1 MNKKVIALALASLV
15 SIGSTSTIYTTETK
29 AIETVG
35 KTQGTNGV
43 KGTSIDKQIIEK
55 VLKEKF
61 KVSEKEL
68 KNAKSKDGGMK
79 ELMEKKKISMDKLM
93 DEVKNEMIKSIDKD
107 VKDGKISK
115 EEAAKMKQQITGKY
129 SGNTPSPS
137 KTPETT
143 PEAGEEAAQPQ
154 QPQQST
160 PAQPQQQQSQQ
171 STPSQPQQQENQ
183 QQTSQDR

>member
-15 SIGSTSTIYTTETK
+15 SMGGISTIYTAETK
-29 AIETVG
+29 AIEAVE
-35 KTQGTNGV
+35 TNQDNGAM
-43 KGTSIDKQIIEK
+43 KGTSIDKKIVEK

-93 DEVKNEMIKSIDKD
+93 DEVKNEMMKIIDKD
-107 VKDGKISK
+107 AKDGKISK
-115 EEAAKMKQQITGKY
+115 EEATKMKEQLQGKM
-129 SGNTPSPS
+129 SGKTPSEN

-143 PEAGEEAAQPQ
+143 TEPAEGM
-154 QPQQST
+154 QS
-160 PAQPQQQQSQQ
+160 QQQQQQ
-171 STPSQPQQQENQ
+171 STPSQPQQEQ
-183 QQTSQDR
+183 